1 MSGCS
6 GLKYNCGSMP
16 ERLKKHTGSWFKQGI
31 LLLPALLLSGIT
43 LFAQGER
50 KFIRQGN
57 REFEKQN
64 YSESEISYR
73 RAIDKN
79 KSSADAVFNAGDAL
93 YKQEKYED
101 AGKQFIESHRMNE
114 DRDKKAGSMYNLG
127 NSLLKA
133 GKLKESIEAYK
144 NSLRLNP
151 GNMQAKYNLAY
162 AQDRLKE
169 QEEQQQ
175 QQQDQQNQDQNKDQ
189 QNQDQNKDQQDQNQD
204 KQNDQKESE
213 DQNKQDEQQQ
223 SDQQQSISKEDAERL
238 LNAIANDEKEV
249 QEKVKEAKA
258 AKQRVKTLK
267 NW

>member
-1 MSGCS
+1 M
-6 GLKYNCGSMP
+6 LKHLKEHTESLFKP
-16 ERLKKHTGSWFKQGI
+16 ERL
-31 LLLPALLLSGIT
+31 LLLVLLLLSGS

-57 REFEKQN
+57 REFEKQK

-79 KSSADAVFNAGDAL
+79 KGSADALFNTGDAL

-101 AGKQFIESHRMNE
+101 AGKQFIESHKMNE
-114 DRDKKAGSMYNLG
+114 DRDKKAGSLYNLG
-127 NSLLKA
+127 NSLLKSD
-133 GKLKESIEAYK
+133 KLKESIEAYK

-169 QEEQQQ
+169 QQQQ
-175 QQQDQQNQDQNKDQ
+175 QQQQQQQNQQNQDQNKDQ
-189 QNQDQNKDQQDQNQD
+189 QKKDQNNQEQQD
-204 KQNDQKESE
+204 DQKENE
-213 DQNKQDEQQQ
+213 DQNKQDQQQ
-223 SDQQQSISKEDAERL
+223 QPDDQQQSISREDAERL

>member
-1 MSGCS
+1 M
-6 GLKYNCGSMP
+6 LKQIK
-16 ERLKKHTGSWFKQGI
+16 RHTESLFSAEI
-31 LLLPALLLSGIT
+31 IFLSALLMFSGSA
-43 LFAQGER
+43 FAQGER

-57 REFEKQN
+57 REFEKQK

-73 RAIDKN
+73 RAVDKN
-79 KSSADAVFNAGDAL
+79 KGSADAVFNTGDAL
-93 YKQEKYED
+93 YKQVKYED
-101 AGKQFIESHRMNE
+101 AGKQFVESHRMNE
-114 DRDKKAGSMYNLG
+114 DRDKKAASMYNLG
-127 NSLLKA
+127 NSMLKS

-151 GNMQAKYNLAY
+151 GNMQAKYNLAW

-169 QEEQQQ
+169 QEQQQ
-175 QQQDQQNQDQNKDQ
+175 QQQQNQQNQDQNK
-189 QNQDQNKDQQDQNQD
+189 NQQNKDQNEDKQDKQDDQKQNGNQD
-204 KQNDQKESE
+204 KQ
-213 DQNKQDEQQQ
+213 
-223 SDQQQSISKEDAERL
+223 DQQQQQQNDQQQAMSKEDAERL

>member
-1 MSGCS
+1 MQKLIGNIELH
-6 GLKYNCGSMP
+6 LKP
-16 ERLKKHTGSWFKQGI
+16 LA
-31 LLLPALLLSGIT
+31 ALLLALLWFSGS

-57 REFEKQN
+57 REFQKEK

-73 RAIDKN
+73 RALDKN
-79 KSSADAVFNAGDAL
+79 KGSADAVFNTGDAL

-101 AGKQFIESHRMNE
+101 AAKQFAESHRMNE
-114 DRDKKAGSMYNLG
+114 DKEKKAGSMYNLG
-127 NSLLKA
+127 NSFLKS

-144 NSLRLNP
+144 NSLRLDP
-151 GNMQAKYNLAY
+151 GNMEAKYNLAF

-169 QEEQQQ
+169 QEQQQ
-175 QQQDQQNQDQNKDQ
+175 QQQQQQNQKNQDQEQDQDQNKDQ
-189 QNQDQNKDQQDQNQD
+189 EKEDDQKENENQDQQQP
-204 KQNDQKESE
+204 
-213 DQNKQDEQQQ
+213 DEQQQ
-223 SDQQQSISKEDAERL
+223 SMSREDAERL

>member
-1 MSGCS
+1 M
-6 GLKYNCGSMP
+6 LKQIK
-16 ERLKKHTGSWFKQGI
+16 RHTESLFSAEI
-31 LLLPALLLSGIT
+31 IFLSALLMFSGSA
-43 LFAQGER
+43 FAQGER

-57 REFEKQN
+57 REFEKQK

-73 RAIDKN
+73 RAVDKN
-79 KSSADAVFNAGDAL
+79 KGSADAVFNTGDAL

-101 AGKQFIESHRMNE
+101 AGKQFVESHRMNE
-114 DRDKKAGSMYNLG
+114 DRDKKAASMYNLG
-127 NSLLKA
+127 NSMLKS

-151 GNMQAKYNLAY
+151 GNMQAKYNLAW

-169 QEEQQQ
+169 QEQQQ
-175 QQQDQQNQDQNKDQ
+175 QQQQNQQNQDQNK
-189 QNQDQNKDQQDQNQD
+189 NQQNKDQNEDKQDKQDDQKQNGNQD
-204 KQNDQKESE
+204 KQ
-213 DQNKQDEQQQ
+213 
-223 SDQQQSISKEDAERL
+223 DQQQQQQNDQQQAMSKEDAERL

-258 AKQRVKTLK
+258 AKQSVKTLK

>member
-31 LLLPALLLSGIT
+31 LLLPALLLSGIS

-175 QQQDQQNQDQNKDQ
+175 QQQDQQNQDQNKDK

-223 SDQQQSISKEDAERL
+223 SDQQQSMSKEDAERL

>member
-1 MSGCS
+1 M
-6 GLKYNCGSMP
+6 
-16 ERLKKHTGSWFKQGI
+16 
-31 LLLPALLLSGIT
+31 LLPALLLSGIS

-93 YKQEKYED
+93 YKQEKFED

-189 QNQDQNKDQQDQNQD
+189 QDQNQD

-223 SDQQQSISKEDAERL
+223 SDQQQSMSKEDAERL

>member
-1 MSGCS
+1 
-6 GLKYNCGSMP
+6 MP

-31 LLLPALLLSGIT
+31 LLLPALLLSGIS

-93 YKQEKYED
+93 YKQEKFED

-189 QNQDQNKDQQDQNQD
+189 QDQNQD

-223 SDQQQSISKEDAERL
+223 SDQQQSMSKEDAERL